1 MEKPTRTK
9 TNKDLTPRWNK
20 AHRFSN
26 KRTKI
31 SEKRQLFPN
40 EPNLEKT
47 TKTFLIYLMEMT
59 LI

>member
-20 AHRFSN
+20 AHRFNN

-31 SEKRQLFPN
+31 SEG
-40 EPNLEKT
+40 KT
-47 TKTFLIYLMEMT
+47 AFSKWT
-59 LI
+59 